1 MAKNNDGRLDHY
13 DPIGLILQNQVFIEY
28 LILFSYLCSYAS
40 EQYLHQILMPQI
52 QCCLLTQRRK
62 A

>member
-1 MAKNNDGRLDHY
+1 MADW
-13 DPIGLILQNQVFIEY
+13 ITMIQCLILQNQVFIEY